1 MFRSY
6 NDEAI
11 QPWEYFDTEEQAN
24 NAFWSALRMRW
35 EKMDYHSGRWVDW
48 SPTITREEWKAQRAS
63 R

>member
-11 QPWEYFDTEEQAN
+11 SPWEYFDTEEEAN

-35 EKMDYHSGRWVDW
+35 EMMDYR
-48 SPTITREEWKAQRAS
+48 
-63 R
+63 